1 MRVINSVWKFL
12 NYFIILCILA
22 AAGYFIIFR
31 HPGQGN
37 LEPED
42 QLKMDV
48 RRNAQYPK
56 LVAWLFPNRG
66 QGSQPAVPSDPLLAA
81 FPDAQQP
88 GGNYNPNLQ
97 GELQNTPLDTQG
109 GAQAPGNEIVP
120 FPDPALPGNTEA
132 TPAQAPTAANVTEKI
147 LQEGHWIGLEVGPLT
162 PALATANGIPA
173 NIKGVLVDEV
183 TLLSAGSGLL
193 AGDVITAINN
203 IGTFD
208 LYAFKAATR
217 PVAMSKHAI
226 VTVYRAGAYKKIAVN
241 GVEELGLAQMEAAP
255 MINATDPSPHA
266 YYGPCDK
273 CHAIS
278 KTVKN
283 TGQLA
288 KDGGDILITQ
298 APAIKWGA
306 KATHR
311 DRGKC
316 TNCHRTI

>member
-1 MRVINSVWKFL
+1 MINSVWKFL
-12 NYFIILCILA
+12 NYFIIICILA
-22 AAGYFIIFR
+22 AAGYFIIFK

-56 LVAWLFPNRG
+56 LVAWLKGLG
-66 QGSQPAVPSDPLLAA
+66 QKGQDSQPIA
-81 FPDAQQP
+81 FPEPQQP
-88 GGNYNPNLQ
+88 GANYNPNLQ
-97 GELQNTPLDTQG
+97 GDIQNTPMDN
-109 GAQAPGNEIVP
+109 QAEPQFPGNNIEP
-120 FPDPALPGNTEA
+120 FPDPVVPGAE
-132 TPAQAPTAANVTEKI
+132 TPAGVSPKTPAASTVTEKI
-147 LQEGHWIGLEVGPLT
+147 LQEGHWIGLEAGPLT

-173 NIKGVLVDEV
+173 NIRGVLVDEV

-203 IGTFD
+203 IETPD

-217 PVAMSKHAI
+217 QVAMLKQAT
-226 VTVYRAGAYKKIAVN
+226 VTVYRAGAYKKIAVA

-255 MINATDPSPHA
+255 MINATDPSPHP

-288 KDGGDILITQ
+288 KDGGDTLITQ

-316 TNCHRTI
+316 TNCHRII